1 MNANTYEQA
10 KWGLTQ
16 SQLRVEKEL
25 ATTPGNRI
33 SKRTT
38 DSSDGVRRIFYR
50 RGHCELVEVVG
61 RRGGRTTV
69 IRNPDVLSDT
79 AGIFSLIEAQRN
91 GRANA

>member
-1 MNANTYEQA
+1 MNTNPYEQA

-50 RGHCELVEVVG
+50 RGNCELVEVVG
-61 RRGGRTTV
+61 RRGGRQTV
-69 IRNPDVLSDT
+69 IRNPEVLSDT
-79 AGIFSLIEAQRN
+79 AGIFSLIKAREDGYAD
-91 GRANA
+91 A